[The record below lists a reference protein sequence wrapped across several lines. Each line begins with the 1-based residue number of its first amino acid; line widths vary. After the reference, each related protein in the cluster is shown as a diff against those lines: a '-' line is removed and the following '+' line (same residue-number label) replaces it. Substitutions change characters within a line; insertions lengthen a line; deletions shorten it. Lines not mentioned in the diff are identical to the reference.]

1 MPFSTEIPYLL
12 WGPDFS
18 RESVQFVNKDEN
30 NRVYYFNGENGPVE
44 PSGIPATNLR
54 QMTRVPTPAELASPT
69 LWYITVSDE
78 DAEQPFNPHN
88 IEQTMPY
95 YEDVNEV
102 TMIGGSKRK
111 ARKSRKLRKAK
122 KTRKVRK

>member
-1 MPFSTEIPYLL
+1 
-12 WGPDFS
+12 
-18 RESVQFVNKDEN
+18 
-30 NRVYYFNGENGPVE
+30 
-44 PSGIPATNLR
+44 
-54 QMTRVPTPAELASPT
+54 MTRVPTRTELASPT

-88 IEQTMPY
+88 IEQTLPY

-102 TMIGGSKRK
+102 TMLGGARRK
-111 ARKSRKLRKAK
+111 ARKSRRSRKAK

>member
-12 WGPDFS
+12 WGPGFPI
-18 RESVQFVNKDEN
+18 ESVQFVNKDN
-30 NRVYYFNGENGPVE
+30 NNVYFFDGENGPVE

-54 QMTRVPTPAELASPT
+54 QMTRAPTPAELASPT

-78 DAEQPFNPHN
+78 DAEQPFNPRN

-102 TMIGGSKRK
+102 TMIGGAKRK
-111 ARKSRKLRKAK
+111 ARKSRKSRKAK
-122 KTRKVRK
+122 KTRKVRN